1 MSTHTRTL
9 EFTTETFLTLDG
21 NCILGVNA
29 TKSCATLDP
38 KLKSAIQSG
47 QCILVQLDAGNFHD
61 LFIGRGDPQLDL
73 SSTVSMV
80 FRRSDFISDR
90 TIMIGCSKVS
100 SEINRD
106 LVIYMQDPSHQIQ
119 INFYLANNT
128 SGSNM

>member
-1 MSTHTRTL
+1 
-9 EFTTETFLTLDG
+9 
-21 NCILGVNA
+21 
-29 TKSCATLDP
+29 
-38 KLKSAIQSG
+38 
-47 QCILVQLDAGNFHD
+47 
-61 LFIGRGDPQLDL
+61 
-73 SSTVSMV
+73 MV